1 MSNLTA
7 ENSTYRPDQAVIFTG
22 QDQALLRAAFEEILK
37 DSQTATF
44 VNKFKYFDNE
54 LQDYIPEDQVTEE
67 MLKLG
72 KVRKLYDPYESMK
85 KENMVYGMDANKIT
99 PIIKE
104 AYLTLMH
111 RQEIDARQGLT
122 ISIEQYKKEY
132 VDAKQ
137 PNNKAVPSNTEEAAD
152 GSN

>member
-22 QDQALLRAAFEEILK
+22 QDVALLRAAFEEILK

-54 LQDYIPEDQVTEE
+54 LQDYVPEDQVTEE

-85 KENMVYGMDANKIT
+85 TSNMVHGMDANKIT

-111 RQEIDARQGLT
+111 RQEVDARQGLT
-122 ISIEQYKKEY
+122 ISIEQFKKDY
-132 VDAKQ
+132 VDAKNINQ
-137 PNNKAVPSNTEEAAD
+137 ADSSNTEEAAD

>member
-22 QDQALLRAAFEEILK
+22 QDVALLRAAFEEILK
-37 DSQTATF
+37 DAQTATF

-54 LQDYIPEDQVTEE
+54 LQDYVPEDQVTEE

-85 KENMVYGMDANKIT
+85 TSNMVHGMDANKIT

-111 RQEIDARQGLT
+111 RQEVDARQGLT
-122 ISIEQYKKEY
+122 ISIEQFKKDY
-132 VDAKQ
+132 VDAK
-137 PNNKAVPSNTEEAAD
+137 NNNQADSSNTEEAAD